1 MPGFHPGYSGSV
13 PGQGIK
19 ILLQATAQGYLVEIR
34 SSIFNHLFLLNLV
47 APRISNASM
56 SIVTHQSHTLGW
68 ILDKMGSCLQK
79 LST

>member
-13 PGQGIK
+13 PGHGIK
-19 ILLQATAQGYLVEIR
+19 ILLQAASQGCLIEIR

-47 APRISNASM
+47 APHISNVSM

-68 ILDKMGSCLQK
+68 IIDKMGK
-79 LST
+79 V